1 MLDRLY
7 SFKLIIGIALL
18 WLALLAYGL
27 AFYSTQVYRELAV
40 ENKTESLQVMLKT
53 KSREIVDSL
62 YERQIHFA
70 SWLQNTNSFKQALTD
85 PNGNRLRTWVS
96 ENFDKLATNTEKFRL
111 KSVIIRDLDGGILA
125 EAGDSSLQ
133 SYSGCIV
140 TLNAIN
146 QASFDRQISKNSL
159 CSHKNNLYTEI
170 LTPIEFSD
178 FRAYLQIIAYA
189 IDSLSTIEHHI
200 GMPLQITTGNK
211 NVRYRS
217 SSWPD
222 TVSDIQLRSVFNLY
236 GDDQILGANITGLF
250 DQQLFLGQLEHTRGK
265 FLIVTT
271 IATGVVLIAVLIMLS
286 RAFLPLNKLR
296 NSVGAL
302 LAGKHASIR
311 ENELPIE
318 LRDLV
323 SSYNEMVEGLETE
336 TINRRQMEEKLRSE
350 KDFIATTLDSI
361 NNPVIVINS
370 KGLIKLVNPGG
381 EQLFGDKEAN
391 LIDQSIHEA
400 LILYSNRLATHIV
413 DVKHLLTGKKVLN
426 SMFFYDPGRNIVELE
441 FSASPMIDLDTEDV
455 GYVIILKDV
464 SEDRNLRRKLSYEG
478 SHDRLTQFLNRGA
491 FEQRFENLVTED
503 YGTTPQHVLAYLDV
517 DQFKIVNETSG
528 NTAGDVLL
536 RQVGSIIKMHVRKS
550 DILSRLGGDE
560 FGLIMPFFEIDKA
573 MELMQRILIG
583 IQQTGFEW
591 EDKQYQVTASIGAM
605 AFGQM
610 NDEYPEF
617 YSKVTTACSIAK
629 KNGGNQYHYI
639 GENDEMVMAQQVS
652 MDWVAGIM
660 KGFSEDRFC
669 LYVQPI
675 ISMDESDKGV
685 HYEVLIR
692 YRSPD
697 GTIVSPNDFLP
708 SAERYNLIEK
718 IDTWVVK
725 YIIQWLEDHADQEI
739 MFSVNLSGRSI
750 GSHTFHKFLQEILQ
764 NSSIKKSGLCFEITE
779 TSVVEN
785 VEKSVEFINSIKR
798 IGAKFSLDDFGT
810 GLSSFSYLKRFP
822 VDFLKIDGEFVRDIM
837 ENDTSFVFVRSMT
850 EVGHSLDMK
859 VIAEFVE
866 SDTMF
871 GRLREANVDYIQGY
885 QVGRPVPIETLELD
899 TGKSKKSK
907 SRPKSKPKTK
917 TKAKAKAKTKTR
929 TITKTKA
936 RQ

>member
-1 MLDRLY
+1 LDRLY

-18 WLALLAYGL
+18 WLTLLAYGL
-27 AFYSTQVYRELAV
+27 VFYSTQVYRELAV
-40 ENKTESLQVMLKT
+40 EEKTENLQVMLET
-53 KSREIVDSL
+53 QSREIVDSL

-70 SWLQNTNSFKQALTD
+70 LWLQNKISFKQALTD
-85 PNGNRLRTWVS
+85 PNGDRLRTWVS
-96 ENFDKLATNTEKFRL
+96 ENFDKLATNTDKFRL

-125 EAGDSSLQ
+125 EASDNSQQ
-133 SYSGCIV
+133 SYYGCIV
-140 TLNAIN
+140 TLKAIIGAGFN
-146 QASFDRQISKNSL
+146 RQISKNAL
-159 CSHKNNLYTEI
+159 CSNENNLYTEI
-170 LTPIEFSD
+170 LTPIEFPD

-189 IDSLSTIEHHI
+189 IESLSTIEQHMD
-200 GMPLQITTGNK
+200 MPLQITTGNSK
-211 NVRYRS
+211 VRYRS
-217 SSWPD
+217 SNWPD
-222 TVSDIQLRSVFNLY
+222 NDGDIQLRSVFNLY
-236 GDDQILGANITGLF
+236 GDDLILGARIVGSF
-250 DQQLFLGQLEHTRGK
+250 DQQIFLSHLEHTRSK

-271 IATGVVLIAVLIMLS
+271 IATGIVLIAVLIFLS
-286 RAFLPLNKLR
+286 RAFLPLTKLR

-302 LAGKHASIR
+302 LTGKHTSIS
-311 ENELPIE
+311 ENELPYE

-323 SSYNEMVEGLETE
+323 SSYNDMVEGLEAE
-336 TINRRQMEEKLRSE
+336 TINRRQVEEKLRSE
-350 KDFIATTLDSI
+350 KDFIATTLNSI

-381 EQLFGDKEAN
+381 EKLFGDKEAN

-400 LILYSNRLATHIV
+400 LILYSNRQATHIV
-413 DVKHLLTGKKVLN
+413 DVKHLLTRKTVLS

-441 FSASPMIDLDTEDV
+441 FSASPMIDMEAEDV

-464 SEDRNLRRKLSYEG
+464 SEDRKLRRKLSYEG
-478 SHDRLTQFLNRGA
+478 SHDRLTRFLNRGA

-503 YGTTPQHVLAYLDV
+503 YSSTPQHVLAYLDV
-517 DQFKIVNETSG
+517 DQFRIVNEIGG

-573 MELMQRILIG
+573 MEVMQQILIG

-591 EDKQYQVTASIGAM
+591 EDKQYEVTASIGAM

-617 YSKVTTACSIAK
+617 YSKVTTACSLAK
-629 KNGGNQYHYI
+629 KNGGNQYHSI
-639 GENDEMVMAQQVS
+639 GENDEKVMAQQVS

-675 ISMDESDKGV
+675 ISMEESDEGA
-685 HYEVLIR
+685 HYEILIR

-697 GTIVSPNDFLP
+697 GTIISPNDFLP

-725 YIIQWLEDHADQEI
+725 NVVQWLEDHPDQEI

-750 GSHTFHKFLQEILQ
+750 GSQTFHKFLQEILQ
-764 NSSIKKSGLCFEITE
+764 KSSINKSTLCFEITE

-798 IGAKFSLDDFGT
+798 LGAKFSLDDFGT

-822 VDFLKIDGEFVRDIM
+822 VDYLKIDGEFVRDII

-871 GRLREANVDYIQGY
+871 SRLREANIDYIQGY
-885 QVGRPVPIETLELD
+885 YVGRPVPIETLELD
-899 TGKSKKSK
+899 TGKSKKAK

-917 TKAKAKAKTKTR
+917 TKAKAKTKTK
-929 TITKTKA
+929 TKTKA
-936 RQ
+936 KARQ

>member
-1 MLDRLY
+1 
-7 SFKLIIGIALL
+7 
-18 WLALLAYGL
+18 LALLAYGL

-591 EDKQYQVTASIGAM
+591 EDKQ
-605 AFGQM
+605 
-610 NDEYPEF
+610 
-617 YSKVTTACSIAK
+617 
-629 KNGGNQYHYI
+629 
-639 GENDEMVMAQQVS
+639 
-652 MDWVAGIM
+652 
-660 KGFSEDRFC
+660 
-669 LYVQPI
+669 
-675 ISMDESDKGV
+675 
-685 HYEVLIR
+685 
-692 YRSPD
+692 
-697 GTIVSPNDFLP
+697 
-708 SAERYNLIEK
+708 
-718 IDTWVVK
+718 
-725 YIIQWLEDHADQEI
+725 
-739 MFSVNLSGRSI
+739 
-750 GSHTFHKFLQEILQ
+750 
-764 NSSIKKSGLCFEITE
+764 
-779 TSVVEN
+779 
-785 VEKSVEFINSIKR
+785 
-798 IGAKFSLDDFGT
+798 
-810 GLSSFSYLKRFP
+810 
-822 VDFLKIDGEFVRDIM
+822 
-837 ENDTSFVFVRSMT
+837 
-850 EVGHSLDMK
+850 
-859 VIAEFVE
+859 
-866 SDTMF
+866 
-871 GRLREANVDYIQGY
+871 
-885 QVGRPVPIETLELD
+885 
-899 TGKSKKSK
+899 
-907 SRPKSKPKTK
+907 
-917 TKAKAKAKTKTR
+917 
-929 TITKTKA
+929 
-936 RQ
+936 